1 MTQKYRLET
10 LSVHGGLNSDPVTKA
25 RSLPIYLSNAFSF
38 DNTDHAA
45 NLFAL
50 KEPGYIYSRI
60 HNPTVTVFEERMA
73 LVEGGVGSLAL
84 SSGMAA
90 ITTAI
95 LNIAGSGDEIIADT
109 NLYGGTYN
117 LFSVT
122 LPKYGIT
129 TKFVDCSNINELK
142 AAINDKTKAVFVETI
157 GNPSLI
163 VADIETLADIAHNA
177 GIPLIVDNTFA
188 TPYLCRPI
196 EYGADIVIHSATK
209 WIGGNGTTLGGV
221 IVDAGKFDWSSPRFP
236 EFNVPDRSYHGIV
249 YAEDLKEQAYIV
261 KARVQLLRDLGSC
274 ISPFSAFQLALGLES
289 LHVRMKEH
297 VANARKIVSYLQ
309 QHEDVS
315 WVLYPE
321 LEDHPSRE
329 LAKKYLPN
337 GAGSVVVFGIKGGR
351 SAGAKFINSV
361 KLWSH
366 LANVGDAKSL
376 IIHPASTTHQ
386 QLSEEELKASG
397 VKDDLIRLSV
407 GIEHIDDLIED
418 LEQAFQAIK

>member
-1 MTQKYRLET
+1 M
-10 LSVHGGLNSDPVTKA
+10 
-25 RSLPIYLSNAFSF
+25 
-38 DNTDHAA
+38 
-45 NLFAL
+45 
-50 KEPGYIYSRI
+50 
-60 HNPTVTVFEERMA
+60 
-73 LVEGGVGSLAL
+73 
-84 SSGMAA
+84 
-90 ITTAI
+90 
-95 LNIAGSGDEIIADT
+95 
-109 NLYGGTYN
+109 
-117 LFSVT
+117 
-122 LPKYGIT
+122 
-129 TKFVDCSNINELK
+129 
-142 AAINDKTKAVFVETI
+142 
-157 GNPSLI
+157 
-163 VADIETLADIAHNA
+163 
-177 GIPLIVDNTFA
+177 
-188 TPYLCRPI
+188 
-196 EYGADIVIHSATK
+196 
-209 WIGGNGTTLGGV
+209 
-221 IVDAGKFDWSSPRFP
+221 
-236 EFNVPDRSYHGIV
+236 

-329 LAKKYLPN
+329 LAKKYLPK